1 MERFVYDR
9 DPIREEIEEM
19 LGRKLNKLHSNQK
32 EYTYGVWNIV
42 WNLGYFSEIYYDKY
56 FYEAEKTVTD
66 YMEQI
71 ICTGEEKNK
80 IIEFLKEKEKNGKIM
95 SKEYFIKAIIL
106 WDVNIF

>member
-1 MERFVYDR
+1 M
-9 DPIREEIEEM
+9 
-19 LGRKLNKLHSNQK
+19 
-32 EYTYGVWNIV
+32 
-42 WNLGYFSEIYYDKY
+42 GYFPEIYYDKY
-56 FYEAEKTVTD
+56 FYEAEKTITD

-71 ICTGEEKNK
+71 ICTDEEKNK